1 MKNFLLFTFSIL
13 TITMFAQNAP
23 IDFEANG
30 NGADWVWTTF
40 ENDSNPPLE
49 IISNPDPNGINTSDS
64 VAVFQAL
71 VTGQPFAGVE
81 SMHGGG
87 VGQFTLN
94 PTTSN
99 IKIMVWKSV
108 ISDVGIKLVD
118 PGNGSLGEIKVA
130 NTLVNEWEEL
140 SFDFSSMEGIL
151 YDQIVV
157 FPDFAARNMDN
168 TIYFDNIVFGEQQ
181 VFPAPMTA
189 APDPTIEESNVI
201 SMFSNVYTDVAVD
214 TWQTPWSSG
223 ILSDIQIQGNDTKRY
238 SNLNFVGV
246 ETTGANLIDA
256 SGMQFFHFDIW
267 TPNMTTF
274 RVKLVDF
281 GADENFDGGDDS
293 EHEIIY
299 ENVAQGEWI
308 SYQIPLAD
316 FTGLTSTTDMAQL
329 IFSGLPVN
337 EGVLYVDNV
346 FYSRDPVNVVEL
358 ATADFKIYPNPA
370 QTYFEIK
377 TDKIV
382 EKIAIYN
389 AIGELIVSQKNVSGL
404 NISDLIAGN
413 YFVAVTIGDNTVIE
427 QLVKK

>member
-13 TITMFAQNAP
+13 TITAFAQNAP
-23 IDFEANG
+23 IDFEAGG

-49 IISNPDPNGINTSDS
+49 IIANPDTTGINTSDS

-81 SMHGGG
+81 SMHGAG

-94 PTTSN
+94 ASTST

-108 ISDVGIKLVD
+108 ISDVGIKLVE
-118 PGNGSLGEIKVA
+118 PGNGSLGEIKIA
-130 NTLVNEWEEL
+130 NTLINEWEEL

-151 YDQIVV
+151 YDQIVI

-168 TIYFDNIVFGEQQ
+168 TIYFDNIVFGEQVQ
-181 VFPAPMTA
+181 LNAPMTA
-189 APDPTIEESNVI
+189 APDPTIDESNVI

-214 TWQTPWSSG
+214 TWQTPWSEG

-238 SNLNFVGV
+238 TNVNFVGV

-256 SGMQFFHFDIW
+256 SEMQFFHFDIW

-281 GADENFDGGDDS
+281 GADGNFDGGDDS

-299 ENVAQGEWI
+299 EDVAQNEWV

-316 FTGLTSTTDMAQL
+316 FIGLASTTDMAQL
-329 IFSGLPVN
+329 IFSGLPV
-337 EGVLYVDNV
+337 GQGALYVDNV
-346 FYSRDPVNVVEL
+346 FYSKDPVNVLDL
-358 ATADFKIYPNPA
+358 AAADFKIFPNPA

-377 TDKIV
+377 TDKVV
-382 EKIAIYN
+382 EKIAVYN
-389 AIGELIVSQKNVSGL
+389 AIGQLMLSQENASNLDVSE
-404 NISDLIAGN
+404 LIAGN
-413 YFVAVTIGDNTVIE
+413 YFVAVTIGGSTVIE